1 MNKMCF
7 GFLPPHHLTPIQFRS
22 FCENREIEREGE
34 IETERERERE
44 REGEIETE
52 REREREGE
60 IETERK
66 REGVKL
72 VQRQN
77 MCEDVDTLY

>member
-44 REGEIETE
+44 R
-52 REREREGE
+52 RRDRDK
-60 IETERK
+60 ERK
-66 REGVKL
+66 RRGKTGPEAKHV
-72 VQRQN
+72 
-77 MCEDVDTLY
+77 